1 MRVIDLP
8 RADLAILLGVLRDH
22 LPPDTDVWA
31 FGSRTTGEAR
41 RYSDLDLALQ
51 SGETLDPDML
61 GRLQDA
67 LSESDLT
74 VKVDVVDLLAV
85 DPAFRRIIEGQMVPL
100 SFKAGDAIGI

>member
-22 LPPDTDVWA
+22 LPPDTEVWA

-41 RYSDLDLALQ
+41 RYSDLDLAVQGGTMLNA
-51 SGETLDPDML
+51 DRL
-61 GRLQDA
+61 GRLRDA

-74 VKVDVVDLLAV
+74 IKVDVVDLRAV
-85 DPAFRRIIEGQMVPL
+85 DPAFRRIIEDQMVPL
-100 SFKAGDAIGI
+100 SLQSR